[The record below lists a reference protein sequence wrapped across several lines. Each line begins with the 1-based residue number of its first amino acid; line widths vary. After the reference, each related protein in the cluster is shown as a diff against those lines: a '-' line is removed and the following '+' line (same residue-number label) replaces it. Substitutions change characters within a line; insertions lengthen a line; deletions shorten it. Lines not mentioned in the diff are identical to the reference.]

1 MIRNINSKSD
11 EKKKVNYEENKIV
24 KQKDNIKKIQ
34 KNKIR
39 MKLEKKRKRE

>member
-24 KQKDNIKKIQ
+24 KQKDNIKKDS
-34 KNKIR
+34 
-39 MKLEKKRKRE
+39 KK